1 MGKVVDEMSTVVS
14 ELMMVKD
21 DEKVVVPTLTEMI
34 TFLVKQSVNM
44 RLFNC
49 VPIGT
54 AALVCLECLPDGSG
68 YILHASADEED
79 IECTIDAYEAWDEF
93 YLSDSN
99 AELRA
104 IAHRMISTVRDA
116 LTTRIQR

>member
-1 MGKVVDEMSTVVS
+1 MGKVVDEMSTVIS
-14 ELMMVKD
+14 DLMND
-21 DEKVVVPTLTEMI
+21 DEKIVVPTLAEMI
-34 TFLVKQSVNM
+34 EFLKKQSVNM

-54 AALVCLECLPDGSG
+54 AALVCLECSPDGLG
-68 YILHASADEED
+68 YTLYASADGED
-79 IECTIDAYEAWDEF
+79 IECVSEAYTAWDEI

-104 IAHRMISTVRDA
+104 IAHRLISTVRDA